1 MFNIIM
7 ADLND
12 RELLVQIGTKLEG
25 LSEIV
30 KETRQSVSDLNRKME
45 DMESKMKD
53 RFVTKEE
60 FEPIKRLV
68 YGVVGLVMTAIL
80 LALVAQI
87 IVQ

>member
-1 MFNIIM
+1 M

>member
-87 IVQ
+87 IVR

>member
-1 MFNIIM
+1 M

-45 DMESKMKD
+45 DMENKMKD

-80 LALVAQI
+80 FALVAQI

>member
-1 MFNIIM
+1 M

-60 FEPIKRLV
+60 FEPIRRLV
-68 YGVVGLVMTAIL
+68 YGVVGLLLTTVFLAL
-80 LALVAQI
+80 LAQV
-87 IVQ
+87 IVQQ

>member
-1 MFNIIM
+1 M

-12 RELLVQIGTKLEG
+12 REYLVQIGTKLEG

>member
-1 MFNIIM
+1 M

-30 KETRQSVSDLNRKME
+30 KETRQSVSDLNCKME
-45 DMESKMKD
+45 DMEGKMKD